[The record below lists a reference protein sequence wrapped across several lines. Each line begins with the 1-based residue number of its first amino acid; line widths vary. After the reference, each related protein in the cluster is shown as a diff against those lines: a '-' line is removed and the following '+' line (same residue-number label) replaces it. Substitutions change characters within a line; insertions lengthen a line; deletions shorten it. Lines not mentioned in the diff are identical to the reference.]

1 MRFLLSSLCVYVLCL
16 SIAQADEKITLAQI
30 NHFLDSHST
39 AIMQKDDVKL
49 AALFSVDYQQH
60 DTKIPTQGLN
70 KSDIVKIYKNN
81 FLVSKLI
88 MSKINLLDA
97 KVSEDGQRATLNTHI
112 FSRYLIEFQGKQNIL
127 NQQEDWLSD
136 VGLVQGQLVYLSTQ
150 KTLNL
155 SP

>member
-49 AALFSVDYQQH
+49 AALFSVDYQQT
-60 DTKIPTQGLN
+60 DSNFANKPLS

-81 FLVSKLI
+81 FMVSKLI
-88 MSKINLLDA
+88 INKINLLDA
-97 KVSEDGQRATLNTHI
+97 KIGEDGQHATLNTHI